1 MKVEFFIDRP
11 IFSAVLSI
19 LIVVVGCIGLY
30 LLPVDQYPQITPPM
44 VKISASYPGASAQT
58 VSQAVATP
66 IEQELNGT
74 PGMLYMESIPAVCRS
89 MSPSTFRPI
98 PNYLP

>member
-30 LLPVDQYPQITPPM
+30 LLPVDQYPQITPPYGENFGLL
-44 VKISASYPGASAQT
+44 SRG
-58 VSQAVATP
+58 
-66 IEQELNGT
+66 
-74 PGMLYMESIPAVCRS
+74 
-89 MSPSTFRPI
+89 
-98 PNYLP
+98 